1 MNIIS
6 HISVAKFLLNFIVLA
21 TCFLQLLFFS
31 IPQFPM
37 SGKENTVDSRIN
49 HVVLKHILSSSLCL
63 AAAAGQPCCF
73 TRTRQTKQHLYLWTG
88 CSLAVLSFSHNCHGR
103 LHDIVLLREKREAFV
118 WQMLYG
124 TIN

>member
-6 HISVAKFLLNFIVLA
+6 HISVGKFLLNFIVLA

-37 SGKENTVDSRIN
+37 SGKESTVDSRIN
-49 HVVLKHILSSSLCL
+49 HVVLKHILSSSLWL

-88 CSLAVLSFSHNCHGR
+88 CSLAVLSSMSFSYNCRGC
-103 LHDIVLLREKREAFV
+103 LHDIVLLRKKRKAFV
-118 WQMLYG
+118 
-124 TIN
+124 